1 MLPQLQ
7 DPASPLAA
15 VLQRSDIWVGD
26 RLASSRP
33 TLASGHPALD
43 AELPGGGWPRGAL
56 VELMFARPGIGE
68 LALVLPALAALT
80 AQDEWVVV
88 QASPQS
94 LFAPAWAAAGVALSR
109 LIVVESVPGHSR
121 LAGSDSLW
129 ATEQILRAGSVSA
142 ALFWPPRN
150 TSTAQLRR
158 LQVAAEAGGTLAFL
172 LQDEARREAASP
184 APLRLRLAA
193 LPDGLAVHLLKRR
206 GTPLAHPIVLPLA
219 HRLRS
224 AARRAQTVLDLPP
237 VITAPEIA
245 AAAGQRFVPSSAV
258 GPARTADPAGAG
270 GAVGPVGANIPL
282 AAGSAT
288 PLFAADLSHALA
300 RPDFPQAAA

>member
-43 AELPGGGWPRGAL
+43 AQLPGGGWPRGAL
-56 VELMFARPGIGE
+56 VDLMFARPGIGE
-68 LALVLPALAALT
+68 LALVLPALATLT
-80 AQDEWVVV
+80 AQDEWVAV
-88 QASPQS
+88 QASPQA

-109 LIVVESVPGHSR
+109 LIVVDAAPGNANSR
-121 LAGSDSLW
+121 LAASDSLW
-129 ATEQILRAGSVSA
+129 AAEQVLRAGSVGA
-142 ALFWPPRN
+142 ALFWLPRL
-150 TSTAQLRR
+150 TSAAQLRR

-184 APLRLRLAA
+184 APLRLRLEA

-206 GTPLAHPIVLPLA
+206 GAPLARPIVLPLTD
-219 HRLRS
+219 RLRS
-224 AARRAQTVLDLPP
+224 VARRAQPSPDLPP
-237 VITAPEIA
+237 KIA
-245 AAAGQRFVPSSAV
+245 A
-258 GPARTADPAGAG
+258 
-270 GAVGPVGANIPL
+270 
-282 AAGSAT
+282 
-288 PLFAADLSHALA
+288 PLFEVDLAHALA